1 MLESARGEY
10 ERMGAS
16 SVSDPAMA
24 IMKFGAA
31 LERSIDASVRALAP
45 AGDPAVEIA
54 WAEGNL
60 MHLSVTLRSGRVIRG
75 VGVAKLEAI
84 ADAEARDA

>member
-1 MLESARGEY
+1 
-10 ERMGAS
+10 MGD
-16 SVSDPAMA
+16 SVSDPATA
-24 IMKFGAA
+24 IMEFGAA
-31 LERSIDASVRALAP
+31 LERSIDTSIRALAP
-45 AGDPAVEIA
+45 AGDQAVEIA

-84 ADAEARDA
+84 VDAEAQERMEP